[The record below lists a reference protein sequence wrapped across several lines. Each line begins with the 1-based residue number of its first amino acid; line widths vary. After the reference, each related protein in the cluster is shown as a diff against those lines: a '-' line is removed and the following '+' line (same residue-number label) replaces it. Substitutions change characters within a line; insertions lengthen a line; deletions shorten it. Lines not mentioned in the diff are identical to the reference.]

1 MPTKQSLPA
10 VTIAGVVAV
19 ALSLFG
25 ILISLVGAVSMLLL
39 PQLSGRAGAPP
50 LPATARVM
58 SELVMVVMF
67 AMAVFGT
74 FVGVGV
80 IRRRN
85 WARISI
91 LVWGGIMALLCLAI
105 VGFSLVI
112 FSSGMGINP
121 PNASGVD
128 TGQVMLF
135 TKIIMVIF
143 YGIPAAIGIWWLVLF
158 TRPRVAEAFTT
169 PALAVPA
176 LDASGFPQLRDT
188 ALAGQQKPPACP
200 VPLMILAGFL
210 IVGSVFMVLFLFVP
224 VPADM
229 PFFLFG
235 HPFYGTAPRMFVILL
250 GLTSGVAGI
259 GILKLKVWALY
270 GEVALQVVGLA
281 NCLATVFSPNYTRV
295 MRTAMASMAGQNP
308 AFAGANPLLSDTY
321 IKSSMI
327 FAGVIIVAALAVLLW
342 QRARFLD
349 QAAAAS
355 AAKA

>member
-10 VTIAGVVAV
+10 VTIAGVVAI

-25 ILISLVGAVSMLLL
+25 ILLSLIGAVSMLLL
-39 PQLSGRAGAPP
+39 PQLSAGGGAPP

-58 SELVMVVMF
+58 SELVMIVMF
-67 AMAVFGT
+67 AMAVFGI

-112 FSSGMGINP
+112 FSSGMGINL
-121 PNASGVD
+121 PNTGGAD

-135 TKIIMVIF
+135 TKIFMVIF

-176 LDASGFPQLRDT
+176 RDASGFPKLPD
-188 ALAGQQKPPACP
+188 AVLAGQPKRPACP
-200 VPLMILAGFL
+200 IPLVILAGFL
-210 IVGSVFMVLFLFVP
+210 IVGSVFMALLLLVP

-235 HPFYGTAPRMFVILL
+235 HPFYGTAPKMFVILL
-250 GLTSGVAGI
+250 GVTSGVAGI
-259 GILKLKVWALY
+259 GMLKLKAWALY
-270 GEVALQVVGLA
+270 GEVVLQVVGLA
-281 NCLATVFSPNYTRV
+281 NCLATVLSPNYTRV
-295 MRTAMASMAGQNP
+295 MRAAMASMAGQNP
-308 AFAGANPLLSDTY
+308 AFAGANPMLSDTY
-321 IKSSMI
+321 INSSMI
-327 FAGVIIVAALAVLLW
+327 FAVVFIVAALAVLLW
-342 QRARFLD
+342 QRARFLE
-349 QAAAAS
+349 QAAAA
-355 AAKA
+355 ANA